1 MNKVNIMNYKICLY
15 ALFMLLSVFVL
26 SGVNIEKIMK
36 KGKVIEANILIITL
50 SMALSYLVT
59 NFVLSFLNI

>member
-1 MNKVNIMNYKICLY
+1 MNYKICLY